1 MLTGGLMLDGTL
13 YRMAFVPV
21 LFSVLIAAFA
31 LAERPRAI
39 GTTLAPD
46 AFDGRRAF
54 STLTELRRTFP
65 NRRPGSPGDDA
76 LARRVERDFRAAFGV
91 GGAGSVRVS
100 RESAETIDGEAMLT
114 SVVGERVGRSNRRI
128 VVVAQ
133 RDAAGTEETARLS
146 GTAALLELARIFRGR
161 ALRRT
166 LTLISTSGGTGG
178 TEGLRDVLSR
188 LGGPTDAVLVLGDL
202 AGTST
207 RRPMVVPW
215 SESGGAAPLR
225 LRRTVE
231 EAVRAETELDPG
243 APRALTQLARL
254 AVPVTLT
261 PQGAAG
267 ADGFS
272 AVTLQ
277 ASGERGPSAG
287 TEVSGA
293 RLQAFGR
300 GALRSVSALDNG
312 PDVPTGPREYLV
324 VQRRALPRWAV
335 LMLAGLLL
343 LPAVLA
349 AVDGLARV
357 RRRRE
362 PVAIWLRWLFAA
374 AAPFVLAAVVARLL
388 GLAGVV
394 PALQGFVDPAAVPP
408 EVGPL
413 ASVAFTLVVG
423 FALRGPVGR
432 ALGVP
437 RRPRDGGPYPVG
449 AAAAIAVVLAALGVA
464 VWAVNPYTALLLAP
478 AVHLWLLAVVPE
490 VQLRRPTLLLMIAF
504 GLLPF
509 LLVALYYA
517 AQFGLDPVELAW
529 MGLLV
534 VAGGHAGPL
543 GLLAWSLVLA
553 CAVGTTSVALRK
565 RRRVVGGEPGEPDVT
580 IRGPLSYAGPG
591 SLGGTESALR
601 R

>member
-1 MLTGGLMLDGTL
+1 MLDSRL
-13 YRMAFVPV
+13 YRAAFIPV

-54 STLTELRRTFP
+54 SSLTELQRTFP
-65 NRRPGSPGDDA
+65 NRRPGTPGDDA
-76 LARRVERDFRAAFGV
+76 LARRVEADFRAAFRT
-91 GGAGSVRVS
+91 GGSFVRVERS
-100 RESAETIDGEAMLT
+100 SAGTIEGEATLT
-114 SVVGERVGRSNRRI
+114 TVIGERPGRSQRRL

-133 RDAAGTEETARLS
+133 RDAAGADEGARLS
-146 GTAALLELARIFRGR
+146 GTAAMLELARLFEGR

-166 LTLISTSGGTGG
+166 VTFVSASGGTGG
-178 TEGLRDVLSR
+178 MAGVRDALAS
-188 LGGPTDAVLVLGDL
+188 LDGPTDAVLVLGDL
-202 AGTST
+202 AGVQT
-207 RRPMVVPW
+207 RKPMVVPW

-231 EAVRAETELDPG
+231 NAVRVETELDPG
-243 APRALTQLARL
+243 APRALAQIARL

-261 PQGAAG
+261 PQGPAGAAG
-267 ADGFS
+267 LS
-272 AVTLQ
+272 AVTLS
-277 ASGERGPSAG
+277 ASGERGPSPG
-287 TEVSGA
+287 TEVSRA

-300 GALRSVSALDNG
+300 AALRSISALDNG
-312 PDVPTGPREYLV
+312 PDVPAGPREYLV
-324 VQRRALPRWAV
+324 VQRRVLPRWTVA
-335 LMLAGLLL
+335 MLGGLLL
-343 LPAVLA
+343 LPALVG

-362 PVAIWLRWLFAA
+362 PVAIWLRWLAAA
-374 AAPFVLAAVVARLL
+374 AAPFVLAALVTRLL

-394 PALQGFVDPAAVPP
+394 PALSGAIDPEAADPDAGAVLGVALTLVLGFVARA
-408 EVGPL
+408 
-413 ASVAFTLVVG
+413 
-423 FALRGPVGR
+423 PVGR

-449 AAAAIAVVLAALGVA
+449 ASAAVGIVLAALGLV
-464 VWAVNPYTALLLAP
+464 VWIVNPYTALLLVP

-490 VQLRRPTLLLMIAF
+490 VRLPRAATAALVLA

-509 LLVALYYA
+509 ALVALFFA
-517 AQFGLDPVELAW
+517 AQLGLDPLELAW
-529 MGLLV
+529 MALLL
-534 VAGGHAGPL
+534 VAGGYAGPVGVL
-543 GLLAWSLVLA
+543 VWSLVLA
-553 CAVGTTSVALRK
+553 CGVAALSVAVRK
-565 RRRVVGGEPGEPDVT
+565 RRRAPHAGPDDPDVT
-580 IRGPLSYAGPG
+580 IRGPVSYAGPG

>member
-1 MLTGGLMLDGTL
+1 MLDSRL
-13 YRMAFVPV
+13 YRAAFVPV

-76 LARRVERDFRAAFGV
+76 LARRVEQDLRATFPP
-91 GGAGSVRVS
+91 GSVRTV
-100 RESAETIDGEAMLT
+100 RRAAETIDGEATLT
-114 SVVGERVGRSNRRI
+114 SVIAERTGRDVRRL

-133 RDAAGTEETARLS
+133 RDAAQSEEAARLS
-146 GTAALLELARIFRGR
+146 GTAAMLELARLFEGR

-166 LTLISTSGGTGG
+166 VTFVSTSGGSGG
-178 TEGLRDVLSR
+178 MEGVRDALRSIN
-188 LGGPTDAVLVLGDL
+188 GPTDAVLALGDL
-202 AGTST
+202 AGVQT

-215 SESGGAAPLR
+215 SETSGTAPVR

-231 EAVRAETELDPG
+231 NALQQETELDPG
-243 APRALTQLARL
+243 SPRALAQLARL
-254 AVPVTLT
+254 AVPITLT
-261 PQGAAG
+261 PQGAA
-267 ADGFS
+267 AAQGFS

-277 ASGERGPSAG
+277 VSGERGPAAD
-287 TEVSGA
+287 TEVSRA
-293 RLQAFGR
+293 RLEVFGR
-300 GALRSVSALDNG
+300 GVLRSIGALDNG
-312 PDVPTGPREYLV
+312 PDVPSGPREYLL
-324 VQRRALPRWAV
+324 VQRRVMPSWTV

-343 LPAVLA
+343 LPALLG

-357 RRRRE
+357 RRKRE
-362 PVAIWLRWLFAA
+362 PVAIWLRWLAAA
-374 AAPFVLAAVVARLL
+374 AAPVVVAALVTRLL

-394 PALQGFVDPAAVPP
+394 PSLAGTVDP
-408 EVGPL
+408 E
-413 ASVAFTLVVG
+413 SVAPDAGALVGVALTLVLG

-432 ALGVP
+432 VLGVP

-449 AAAAIAVVLAALGVA
+449 AAAAIGIVLALLAVGV
-464 VWAVNPYTALLLAP
+464 WIVNPYTALLLAP

-490 VQLRRPTLLLMIAF
+490 VRLPRLALVGLVLL
-504 GLLPF
+504 GLVPLA
-509 LLVALYYA
+509 LVGLYYS

-529 MGLLV
+529 MALLLA
-534 VAGGHAGPL
+534 AGGSAGPL
-543 GLLAWSLVLA
+543 GILVWSLVLA
-553 CAVGTTSVALRK
+553 CGIGAASVAVRK
-565 RRRVVGGEPGEPDVT
+565 RRRAHHDPEDGPVT
-580 IRGPLSYAGPG
+580 IRGPVSYAGPG

-601 R
+601 G